1 MMPRPETGRCP
12 AAYRRSEV
20 EMAGSTVRR
29 LVVRVV
35 FVLAMVLGGCTQP
48 EGGGGSGAP
57 ASAPADPGP
66 GY

>member
-12 AAYRRSEV
+12 VAYRRSEV
-20 EMAGSTVRR
+20 VMAGRKVRR
-29 LVVRVV
+29 LVVLMA
-35 FVLAMVLGGCTQP
+35 LALAVVLGGCTQP

-57 ASAPADPGP
+57 ASAPADQAP